1 MKFILYS
8 IIGCFILAG
17 CYSTQTSAIKNQD
30 ERSASTVQND
40 TVRIVNEEEE
50 YEVIIIDPGFN
61 TFLYGSARPRG
72 FYNQTYM
79 EIRNRIFVTE
89 WNQRAQQPML
99 YNPNLYEM
107 QINYDPQI
115 DYGYEVNYLLYN
127 YFIYFQLKYKQ
138 KLGPYIPRI

>member
-1 MKFILYS
+1 MKFILYT
-8 IIGCFILAG
+8 IIACFILAG
-17 CYSTQTSAIKNQD
+17 CYSTQSTAKINQD
-30 ERSASTVQND
+30 ERSASAVQND

-127 YFIYFQLKYKQ
+127 YFIYFQLKCNQ
-138 KLGPYIPRI
+138 KLGPYTPRI

>member
-1 MKFILYS
+1 MKFILYT
-8 IIGCFILAG
+8 IISCFVLAG
-17 CYSTQTSAIKNQD
+17 CNSTQSATKKNQD
-30 ERSASTVQND
+30 ERSARTVQND
-40 TVRIVNEEEE
+40 TVRIVNEEE

-72 FYNQTYM
+72 FFNQNYM
-79 EIRNRIFVTE
+79 EIRNRIYVTE

-99 YNPNLYEM
+99 YDPNLYEL

-127 YFIYFQLKYKQ
+127 YFIYFQLKYDQ
-138 KLGPYIPRI
+138 KLGPYTPRI